1 MELTKPLFLK
11 RAGYA
16 LIIVGLVFLTI
27 LTTAT
32 VVSAPL
38 VVAYSYAL
46 LGLGIALVAANKV
59 QEWRHH
65 RRLRTLWARCA
76 RCGWRGN
83 AEVCYR
89 TQACPECDSEEVVL
103 YNPAVN

>member
-1 MELTKPLFLK
+1 VELTKPLFLK
-11 RAGYA
+11 RTGYA
-16 LIIVGLVFLTI
+16 LIIVALVFLTI

-32 VVSAPL
+32 VVSSPL
-38 VVAYSYAL
+38 VVAYCYAL
-46 LGLGIALVAANKV
+46 LGLGVALIVTNKV

-65 RRLRTLWARCA
+65 RRLMTLSARCT

-103 YNPAVN
+103 YDPAVN